1 MSSETELYRRAL
13 AAWGQYE
20 QLLMLAEECSEL
32 EAACHQARRDMRNR
46 AHFVW
51 EEIADVEIMCAQV
64 TQALKAGDAVAEIKA
79 GKLRR
84 LEQRLLDTGRGAGR
98 LRPGHVGE
106 GNQEQQT
113 SRERRMTR
121 QLSSARW
128 LKEDTVVKLGWQR
141 GHFDEGWNIPLRKLG
156 R

>member
-32 EAACHQARRDMRNR
+32 AAACHRARRDMRHR

-64 TQALKAGDAVAEIKA
+64 TQALNAGDAVAEIKA

-84 LEQRLLDTGRGAGR
+84 LEQRLLDAGR
-98 LRPGHVGE
+98 
-106 GNQEQQT
+106 
-113 SRERRMTR
+113 
-121 QLSSARW
+121 
-128 LKEDTVVKLGWQR
+128 
-141 GHFDEGWNIPLRKLG
+141 
-156 R
+156 